1 MRSFSAPSILG
12 LNGILDVVM
21 VTPEEEAHLKKS
33 EAMLWG
39 IQTAILALHCLG
51 CSRISMETT
60 HCLLL

>member
-33 EAMLWG
+33 EAMLW
-39 IQTAILALHCLG
+39 
-51 CSRISMETT
+51 
-60 HCLLL
+60 